1 MARTHRRKTVLAGAA
16 LVAAAAL
23 LTACGQPEAETDGS
37 AKPGTESSAGKD
49 GGSAET
55 GEGAG
60 SAAPEEGEA
69 AKAGPE
75 QEAGTEQK
83 AGSEQEAGKGEPVT
97 GTWLGTVSYLAPGKY
112 TVSDMKDT
120 KQAFFTSENTD
131 IQGAGDICGD
141 ENGQAATPC
150 SEAELEAAAKK
161 GVSAKVEL
169 KDGIAVSIID
179 DK

>member
-1 MARTHRRKTVLAGAA
+1 MARTHLRKTVLAGAA
-16 LVAAAAL
+16 LVAATAL
-23 LTACGQPEAETDGS
+23 LTACGQPEAEAEGGAKSAASDNGAPEPGEAAEGS
-37 AKPGTESSAGKD
+37 APVK
-49 GGSAET
+49 
-55 GEGAG
+55 
-60 SAAPEEGEA
+60 APEEGEA

-75 QEAGTEQK
+75 QQ
-83 AGSEQEAGKGEPVT
+83 AGSEAAERKPVT

-120 KQAFFTSENTD
+120 KQAFFTSEDTS
-131 IQGAGDICGD
+131 IQGTGDICGD
-141 ENGQAATPC
+141 ESGQAATPC